1 MFFCGI
7 ESIFFYQQMQQVRS
21 SVYIKPPF
29 CFCRTIDLFFLTP
42 DLLPW
47 EPPTF
52 IENIRKKVVDKFWPK
67 EECSGHGQVT
77 AGPPG
82 TACQCDKFYTGNRR
96 ADMPLNK

>member
-1 MFFCGI
+1 MYLYGTVA
-7 ESIFFYQQMQQVRS
+7 Q
-21 SVYIKPPF
+21 PPF
-29 CFCRTIDLFFLTP
+29 CFCFSIDLFFLPP
-42 DLLPW
+42 DFLPW

-96 ADMPLNK
+96 ADIPQHISFPKHIRHFGLN